1 MPPNPPHV
9 EFGQDELLHPL
20 MNPMRIKTTTDQIV
34 DYIRQAIFDG
44 RFLPGDKLKEN
55 EIAKW
60 LVVSRTPVREALR
73 KLEAEGLAEFQ
84 PNKGVQ
90 VPLIE
95 NQDIDEICE
104 MRTMIE
110 LHCIRKF
117 MRLATASHFTE
128 LQGMLTAMA
137 GALARS
143 EVAQYMALGIDFHAY
158 IIQQCQNMRM
168 YYCFQRL
175 RNTIRCAQAVLGKD
189 PAFYRRSLRGHQD
202 LFKALKERSRDCEKI
217 LRLHIEASC
226 ERMRTNLRKLKRTD
240 QREFSHL

>member
-1 MPPNPPHV
+1 MPPHSPQV
-9 EFGQDELLHPL
+9 EFGQEELLHPP
-20 MNPMRIKTTTDQIV
+20 MNPRRIKTTTEQIV

-60 LVVSRTPVREALR
+60 LAVSRTPVREALC

-90 VPLIE
+90 VPLLE

-104 MRTMIE
+104 MRMLIE
-110 LHCIRKF
+110 LQCIRKF
-117 MRLATASHFTE
+117 MRLATASHFAE

-137 GALARS
+137 DALDHN

-168 YYCFQRL
+168 YSCFQRL

-189 PAFYRRSLRGHQD
+189 PAFCRRSLRGHQD
-202 LFKALKERSRDCEKI
+202 LIKALKERSRDCEKM
-217 LRLHIEASC
+217 LRRHIEASC
-226 ERMRTNLRKLKRTD
+226 ERMRTNLRKLKRTK
-240 QREFSHL
+240 QREDT